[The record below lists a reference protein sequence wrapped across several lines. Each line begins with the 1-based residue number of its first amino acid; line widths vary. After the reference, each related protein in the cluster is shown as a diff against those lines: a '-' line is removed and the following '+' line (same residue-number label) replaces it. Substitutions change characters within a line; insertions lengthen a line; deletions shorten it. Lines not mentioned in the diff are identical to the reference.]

1 MIFRRLYRR
10 FPALLYPAFRRYWYG
25 SFASVSATNL
35 LYVGQ
40 LWLIDEKTGSVVHL
54 GILGAMMA
62 VPGIVMN
69 LIGGVIA
76 DRMNKRTLL
85 LGTSLC
91 NAVLIGLL
99 MFLDFTDLVRVWHVY
114 SIAVVL
120 SLITGIDWPVR
131 ASIYPSLVR
140 RHSYLS
146 AVSLNAFVWQS
157 NRMLAPAIGGLI
169 LWIGSTSVVFFV
181 CTVGFLVMFFVLL
194 TIPVPD
200 NEHSEET
207 SAWQE
212 LRDGVRFVLAHPL
225 FRWLTLLMFLGMFFV
240 QSYVQQMSRFTELL
254 GQGER
259 EFGFLLAAGGL
270 GSVVGTI
277 IVGSMR
283 RNHLLGYIMVGG
295 GVASAAATFAFAFA
309 ANSQLFYLALTCAAT
324 GALLASFFL
333 INAMTTMQL
342 AVPQHLRGR
351 VMGINTIGFNLVP
364 LGGLFLGLVASRSSL
379 LVAVGMGVV
388 VYCVVAVLSLM
399 SSASLRQLGATT
411 IREVR
416 VKSQ

>member
-1 MIFRRLYRR
+1 MFLRKLNRR
-10 FPALLYPAFRRYWYG
+10 FPALLYPSFRRYWYG
-25 SFASVSATNL
+25 SFASVSASNL

-40 LWLIDEKTGSVVHL
+40 LWLVEEMTGSEVHL
-54 GILGAMMA
+54 GFLGAMMA

-85 LGTSLC
+85 LCTSLC
-91 NAVLIGLL
+91 NATLIGLL
-99 MFLDFTDLVRVWHVY
+99 TFLDFTNLVRVWHVY
-114 SIAVVL
+114 TIAAAL

-157 NRMLAPAIGGLI
+157 NRMIAPAIGGLI
-169 LWIGSTSVVFFV
+169 LWIGGTSVVFSV
-181 CTVGFLVMFFVLL
+181 CTFGFLVMFFVLL
-194 TIPVPD
+194 TIPMPD
-200 NEHSEET
+200 SELTDES

-212 LRDGVRFVLAHPL
+212 LRDGVRFIFKHPL
-225 FRWLTLLMFLGMFFV
+225 FRWLTLLTFLGMFFV

-259 EFGFLLAAGGL
+259 EFGLLLAAGGL
-270 GSVVGTI
+270 GSVVGTL
-277 IVGSMR
+277 IVASMR
-283 RNHLLGYIMVGG
+283 RNRWLGYVMLGG
-295 GVASAAATFAFAFA
+295 GFTSAAATLAFAFA
-309 ANSQLFYLALTCAAT
+309 ASNQLYYVALICAVA
-324 GALLASFFL
+324 GALLGSFFL

-364 LGGLFLGLVASRSSL
+364 LGGLFLGLVATKSSL
-379 LVAVGMGVV
+379 LVAVGLGVA
-388 VYCVVAVLSLM
+388 VYSVFAVLSLV
-399 SSASLRQLGATT
+399 SSTSLRQLGRTT
-411 IREVR
+411 IREI
-416 VKSQ
+416 QE

>member
-1 MIFRRLYRR
+1 MIFHRLIRR
-10 FPALLYPAFRRYWYG
+10 FPALLYPSFRRYWYG
-25 SFASVSATNL
+25 SFASVSASNL

-40 LWLIDEKTGSVVHL
+40 LWLIEEMTGSEVHL
-54 GILGAMMA
+54 GFLGAMMA

-85 LGTSLC
+85 LCTSLC
-91 NAVLIGLL
+91 NAVLVGLL
-99 MFLDFTDLVRVWHVY
+99 MFLDFTDVVRVWHVY
-114 SIAVVL
+114 TIAAAL

-169 LWIGSTSVVFFV
+169 LWLGGTSVVFLV
-181 CTVGFLVMFFVLL
+181 CTVGFLVMYFVLL
-194 TIPVPD
+194 TIPMPD
-200 NEHSEET
+200 SEFSEET
-207 SAWQE
+207 SAWRE
-212 LRDGVRFVLAHPL
+212 LRDGVRFILTHPL
-225 FRWLTLLMFLGMFFV
+225 FRWLTMLTFVGMFFV

-259 EFGFLLAAGGL
+259 EFGLLLAAGGL

-283 RNHLLGYIMVGG
+283 RNRLLGYVVLGG
-295 GVASAAATFAFAFA
+295 GVTSAIATFAFAFA
-309 ANSQLFYLALTCAAT
+309 ASNQMFYLALIFAAI

-379 LVAVGMGVV
+379 LVAVGIGMA
-388 VYCVVAVLSLM
+388 VYSGVAVLSLM
-399 SSASLRQLGATT
+399 SSTSLRQLGGTS

-416 VKSQ
+416 V

>member
-1 MIFRRLYRR
+1 MVLRRVYRR
-10 FPALLYPAFRRYWYG
+10 FPALMYSSFRRYWYG
-25 SFASVSATNL
+25 SFASVSASNL
-35 LYVGQ
+35 LFVGQ
-40 LWLIDEKTGSVVHL
+40 LWLIEEMTGSEVQL
-54 GILGAMMA
+54 GVLGAMMA

-76 DRMNKRTLL
+76 DRLNKRTLL
-85 LGTSLC
+85 LCTSLC
-91 NAVLIGLL
+91 NTVLVGLL
-99 MFLDFTDLVRVWHVY
+99 TILDFTDAVRIWHVY
-114 SIAVVL
+114 TIAAAF

-131 ASIYPSLVR
+131 ASIYPALVR

-157 NRMLAPAIGGLI
+157 NRMLAPAVGGLI
-169 LWIGSTSVVFFV
+169 LWLGGTSVVFLV
-181 CTVGFLVMFFVLL
+181 CTLGFLIMFFVML
-194 TIPVPD
+194 TIPMPD
-200 NEHSEET
+200 SELSDNT

-212 LRDGVRFVLAHPL
+212 LRDGVRFIFTHPL
-225 FRWLTLLMFLGMFFV
+225 FRWLTLLTFLGMFFV
-240 QSYVQQMSRFTELL
+240 QSYIQQMSRFTELL

-259 EFGFLLAAGGL
+259 EFGLLLAAGGL

-283 RNHLLGYIMVGG
+283 RNRWLGYVMLGG
-295 GVASAAATFAFAFA
+295 GITSAAATFAFALA
-309 ANSQLFYLALTCAAT
+309 ASSQMFYLALTCAMA
-324 GALLASFFL
+324 GALLATFFL

-364 LGGLFLGLVASRSSL
+364 LGGLFLGIVAHWSSL
-379 LVAVGMGVV
+379 LVAVGIGVV
-388 VYCVVAVLSLM
+388 VYSVFVVFSLM
-399 SSASLRQLGATT
+399 SSASLRQLGRTT

-416 VKSQ
+416 V